1 MENKFKNKYRFNYI
15 IKKDYNIYKSSFNLI
30 YLQIFKLLSSNNLL
44 RQMIDSLLNYINSNK
59 IMIKENKTNLKLIFP
74 QKDILNIELIII
86 KKSSLSK
93 EIIDKLIKDIKNLK
107 EENKKLELRIK
118 NLEKYG

>member
-30 YLQIFKLLSSNNLL
+30 YLQIFKLLSSNNSL